1 MPKPGYDVRELYSAG
16 RQLLFSDT
24 DPYVIFL
31 RQNQAKTFY
40 MKAWGG
46 NCGDA
51 LIWLGT
57 EQLFGDLGIRTTL
70 DPAAAEVVLI
80 PGGNQTMYQANV
92 DVWKAV
98 WAKWPDKEFVVGP
111 MTASFG
117 FTTWVEDARR
127 APVTI
132 SGMFAR
138 DPVSYANLC
147 ECDFDPAMVR
157 GLSHDPALYLRDS
170 EFMQRQ
176 KAAATEEH
184 VLAVFRADSEG
195 YTINDQKLQ
204 WLFRS
209 MPEALSRRMD
219 FRLRARSQAHKIAEA
234 ARLSGANGN
243 FKVCDIARHTMPFF
257 FETLR
262 AAKEVHT
269 DRLHCM
275 LAAVMLGKR
284 TFAYPTTYGKLEAV
298 YEHSVKDWANVE
310 FVG

>member
-1 MPKPGYDVRELYSAG
+1 
-16 RQLLFSDT
+16 
-24 DPYVIFL
+24 
-31 RQNQAKTFY
+31 

-57 EQLFGDLGIRTTL
+57 EQLFHDLGIRTTL
-70 DPAAAEVVLI
+70 DPAQADIILI
-80 PGGNQTMYQANV
+80 PGGNQTMYQANI
-92 DVWKAV
+92 DVWKTV

-111 MTASFG
+111 MTAYFDSS
-117 FTTWVEDARR
+117 TWVQDVRS

-132 SGMFAR
+132 AGMFAR
-138 DPVSYANLC
+138 DPISYANLC
-147 ECDFDPAMVR
+147 ECDFGPGIVR
-157 GLSHDPALYLRDS
+157 GLSHDPALYLRGS
-170 EFMQRQ
+170 EFIKRQ
-176 KAAATEEH
+176 KEAASEEH

-195 YTINDQKLQ
+195 YCISSQKLQ

-219 FRLRARSQAHKIAEA
+219 FRLKARSQANKIATA
-234 ARLSGANGN
+234 ARMNAANGDL
-243 FKVCDIARHTMPFF
+243 KVCDISRHTLPFF
-257 FETLR
+257 FEMLR
-262 AAKEVHT
+262 TAKEVHT

-298 YEHSVKDWANVE
+298 YEHSVEDWANVE

>member
-1 MPKPGYDVRELYSAG
+1 M
-16 RQLLFSDT
+16 
-24 DPYVIFL
+24 FL

-57 EQLFGDLGIRTTL
+57 EQLFRDLGIRTTL
-70 DPAAAEVVLI
+70 DPARADVILI
-80 PGGNQTMYQANV
+80 PGGNQTMYQANIN
-92 DVWKAV
+92 VWKAV

-111 MTASFG
+111 MTAHFDSS
-117 FTTWVEDARR
+117 TWVEDVRHTSVAI
-127 APVTI
+127 T
-132 SGMFAR
+132 GMFAR

-147 ECDFDPAMVR
+147 ECDFDPGIVR
-157 GLSHDPALYLRDS
+157 GLSHDPALYLRGS
-170 EFMQRQ
+170 EFMAAQ
-176 KAAATEEH
+176 KEATSDEH

-195 YTINDQKLQ
+195 YCICNQRLQ

-219 FRLRARSQAHKIAEA
+219 FRLKARSQANKISTAAHKSA
-234 ARLSGANGN
+234 ANGAL
-243 FKVCDIARHTMPFF
+243 KVCDISRHTMPFF
-257 FETLR
+257 FEMLR
-262 AAKEVHT
+262 AARAVHT

-275 LAAVMLGKR
+275 IAAAMLGKR

-298 YEHSVKDWANVE
+298 YEHSIKDWADVQ
-310 FVG
+310 FIG

>member
-1 MPKPGYDVRELYSAG
+1 MHKPGYNVSDLRSWEQ
-16 RQLLFSDT
+16 QLLFNDT
-24 DPYVIFL
+24 DPYVMFL
-31 RQNQAKTFY
+31 RQNQTKTFH

-57 EQLFGDLGIRTTL
+57 EQLFRDLGIRTTL
-70 DPAAAEVVLI
+70 DPAQADVVLI
-80 PGGNQTMYQANV
+80 PGGNQTMYQANI
-92 DVWKAV
+92 DVWKTA

-111 MTASFG
+111 MTASAG
-117 FTTWVEDARR
+117 FTTWVEDTHN
-127 APVTI
+127 APVSI
-132 SGMFAR
+132 IGMFAR

-147 ECDFDPAMVR
+147 ECDFDPAMVL

-170 EFMQRQ
+170 EFIRRQ
-176 KAAATEEH
+176 KDAATEEH

-195 YTINDQKLQ
+195 YCISDQRLQ

-219 FRLRARSQAHKIAEA
+219 FRLRARSQAQKIATA
-234 ARLSGANGN
+234 ARISDANGN
-243 FKVCDIARHTMPFF
+243 LKVCDIARHTIPFF
-257 FETLR
+257 FELLR
-262 AAKEVHT
+262 SAKEVHT

-298 YEHSVKDWANVE
+298 YEHSVKDWAEVE
-310 FVG
+310 FVS